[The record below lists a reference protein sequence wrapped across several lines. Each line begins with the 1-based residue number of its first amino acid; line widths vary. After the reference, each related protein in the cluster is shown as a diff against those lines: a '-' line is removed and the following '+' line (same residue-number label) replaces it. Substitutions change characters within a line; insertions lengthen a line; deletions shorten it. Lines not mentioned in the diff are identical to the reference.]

1 MSTQKITHVSA
12 SQFKTFGLCRR
23 KWFIEKCTDSPKP
36 EPSAAMILGQEVH
49 AVLEEYLQTGVAP
62 DESTREGRIAAAGL
76 HLLPEESVL
85 EIELRI
91 RLEDIDPPLVGFID
105 VLDMSEPQR
114 PVVIDHKTT
123 SAWKWA
129 KTEEQLKTDPQM
141 IAYARYALDEFPVA
155 DVVEVAHV
163 QYKTKGAPEARRVS
177 VLLEREHVDEHW
189 EELKQLATE
198 MKKTSLLDDVEEVT
212 PNLSACGAFGGCPY
226 VDTCAALGQRPNP
239 FAGIE
244 RLKSET
250 QKKEDNMSTLR
261 QLLES
266 KKRGKKSPPPIPS
279 NGAPVLSPDAAP
291 RETIVLPAGIDCGE
305 EGQEEAIAES
315 ALTFTTPVPVHD
327 KYADDVYSAAANEIL
342 KHLRDRQVSKI
353 GVVAARPLVGRIL
366 GLKRVRDY
374 YVEKTCLL
382 SEGTLRFEEGTIL
395 RGSATAAPEPTPE
408 IVVEEAPAPVEA
420 EPEVAAPKAK
430 AKPKAKRAAPAPEP
444 AATLVLYID
453 CLPLKGI
460 EKMQTFEDVIEP
472 LIQKV
477 AENNKVASPLL
488 MQYGEGKNHVAGLL
502 RVQCPK
508 GYVVVSSDNPYW
520 ASCKTVLI
528 QSADVVIKGTR

>member
-23 KWFIEKCTDSPKP
+23 KWYIEKCTDAPKP
-36 EPSAAMILGQEVH
+36 EPSKSMILGQEVH

-105 VLDMSEPQR
+105 VLDMSEPWR

-123 SAWKWA
+123 SAWRWA

-177 VLLEREHVDEHW
+177 ALLEREHVDEHW
-189 EELKQLATE
+189 EELKQIATE
-198 MKKTSLLDDVEEVT
+198 MKKTSLLDDVEEVP
-212 PNLSACGAFGGCPY
+212 PNLSACGAYGGCPY
-226 VDTCAALGQRPNP
+226 ADTCAALGQRPNP

-266 KKRGKKSPPPIPS
+266 KKKGKKSSPPIPS

-291 RETIVLPAGIDCGE
+291 RETVVLPADIDCGE
-305 EGQEEAIAES
+305 EGQEETGE
-315 ALTFTTPVPVHD
+315 LTFTTPVPVHD

-342 KHLRDRQVSKI
+342 KHLRGRQVSKI

-382 SEGTLRFEEGTIL
+382 SEGTLRFEEGTVL

-420 EPEVAAPKAK
+420 EP
-430 AKPKAKRAAPAPEP
+430 KAKRAAPAPEP

-453 CLPLKGI
+453 CLPVKGL
-460 EKMQTFEDVIEP
+460 EKTETFEDVIEP

-502 RVQCPK
+502 RVTLPK